1 MALFSKFKE
10 GLKKTRAS
18 FSEKFA
24 RLTAA
29 FQKVDEEFFEE
40 LEEILVLSDMGAA
53 SAGDVCEA
61 VKERVK
67 REKISDP
74 NLIKGLV
81 KEEIAKGLSE
91 VSSEMRLDK
100 KPSVIIVIGVNGVGK
115 TTTIGKLA
123 AKYKKEGKKVILA
136 AADTFRAAAAEQ
148 LSIWADRV
156 GAQIVKSDEGADP
169 GAVLYDAITSAVSK
183 GTDIVICDTAGR
195 LHNKKPLMDE
205 LTKIYKVIEKAL
217 PETDVETL
225 LVIDATTGQNGV
237 IQAEQF
243 SLATPITGIVLT
255 KLDGTAKGGIVVPIC
270 KKLHI
275 PVKFVGLGE
284 GLDDLEPFSAEEFSE
299 GLIGE
304 E

>member
-24 RLTAA
+24 LLTSA

-40 LEEILVLSDMGAA
+40 LEEILVLSDMGAV
-53 SAGDVCEA
+53 SATEICEA
-61 VKERVK
+61 VKMRAKKER
-67 REKISDP
+67 ITDP
-74 NLIKGLV
+74 VLIKGFV
-81 KEEIAKGLSE
+81 KEEIAKSLSE
-91 VSSEMRLDK
+91 VSSEMKLGK

-156 GAQIVKSDEGADP
+156 GVQIVKSDEGADP
-169 GAVLYDAITSAVSK
+169 GAVLFDAITSANAK
-183 GTDIVICDTAGR
+183 GADIVICDTAGR

-205 LTKIYKVIEKAL
+205 LSKIYRVIEKAL

-270 KKLHI
+270 KRLHI

-284 GLDDLEPFSAEEFSE
+284 GIDDLEPFSAEEFSD
-299 GLIGE
+299 GLIGD
-304 E
+304 